1 MDKKDTASAV
11 TLEYAELIQT
21 VERAEYR
28 LLRAYT
34 LLSFMEVVTIPT
46 NEVMRDGQCIYD
58 EAVLSHVIG
67 TVRQMVG
74 KGQADVCDA
83 VGSLKALCGV
93 EKNSAE
99 LQLVTPEDSGGAS

>member
-1 MDKKDTASAV
+1 MAKKDTANAV
-11 TLEYAELIQT
+11 TLEYLELIQT
-21 VERAEYR
+21 VERAERR
-28 LLRAYT
+28 LLRAFC

-46 NEVMRDGQCIYD
+46 DVITRDDQCIYD
-58 EAVLSHVIG
+58 DAILPEVIG
-67 TVRQMVG
+67 IARRMVG

>member
-1 MDKKDTASAV
+1 MTKKDTAV

-21 VERAEYR
+21 AERAEDR

-46 NEVMRDGQCIYD
+46 NSITRDGQCIYD
-58 EAVLSHVIG
+58 EAVLSSVIG
-67 TVRQMVG
+67 MARRMVD
-74 KGQADVCDA
+74 KGQTEVCEV

-93 EKNSAE
+93 EKKTTD
-99 LQLVTPEDSGGAS
+99 LQLVTPDDSEGES

>member
-1 MDKKDTASAV
+1 MKTDN
-11 TLEYAELIQT
+11 AELIQT

-34 LLSFMEVVTIPT
+34 LLSFMEAVTIPT
-46 NEVMRDGQCIYD
+46 DIIKRDGQCIYD
-58 EAVLSHVIG
+58 DAVLSHVIG

-83 VGSLKALCGV
+83 VGSLKALCGA
-93 EKNSAE
+93 KKKSAG